1 MPKNLIKYSSTIIYK
16 ICCKDLNI
24 KDLYVGHTT
33 NFTKRK
39 YGHKHRC
46 NNENDKFYNFNVYR
60 FIRNN
65 GGWENWEM
73 IEIEKYSC
81 QDENEAKAR
90 ERYWIE
96 TTNSTLNSYIPL
108 RTDKEWRDT
117 HKQEKKELDA
127 KYRLKNKE
135 ILKEKKSKLC
145 TCDICGKLY
154 THCHKSRHEKTIF
167 HISNIDKNKI
177 NI

>member
-1 MPKNLIKYSSTIIYK
+1 MPKNPIKYSSTIIYK

-39 YGHKHRC
+39 YGHKYRC

-60 FIRNN
+60 FIRDN
-65 GGWENWEM
+65 GGWDNWEM
-73 IEIEKYSC
+73 IEIEKFAC
-81 QDENEAKAR
+81 QDENEAKAK

-96 TTNSTLNSYIPL
+96 KLFCTLNKYIPL
-108 RTDKEWRDT
+108 RTIKEYRET
-117 HKQEKKELDA
+117 HKKEKAETNV

-135 ILKEKKSKLC
+135 ILKEKKGKLC
-145 TCDICGKLY
+145 TCEICGVIY
-154 THCHKSRHEKTIF
+154 THNHKSRHEKSKF
-167 HISNIDKNKI
+167 HINKLEEK
-177 NI
+177 